1 MKDLKQFIK
10 TKLRDFLNENV
21 IYNSQYN
28 VYHGTDF
35 EFDEFKTR
43 RKVSGY
49 GYSMGVYFS
58 SSEKEAKRYG
68 KNIKQYI
75 LDFNKLLDLTFINED
90 DKNGK
95 EKFFNYM
102 NNELDIIFP
111 SQKSMIYS
119 NPYFGYTTL
128 EGLDKTY
135 NLIPLLKKN
144 GFDGISFNEGDGIT
158 FVVFNNKSIKKNQ

>member
-68 KNIKQYI
+68 KNIKQIYH
-75 LDFNKLLDLTFINED
+75 TF
-90 DKNGK
+90 
-95 EKFFNYM
+95 
-102 NNELDIIFP
+102 L
-111 SQKSMIYS
+111 
-119 NPYFGYTTL
+119 
-128 EGLDKTY
+128 
-135 NLIPLLKKN
+135 
-144 GFDGISFNEGDGIT
+144 
-158 FVVFNNKSIKKNQ
+158 